1 MSSLFNRTFSVLG
14 GSLLCCCYGFHR
26 PDQPIAS
33 AKPRGPHERSTASNV
48 ATKQFVRRIK
58 PAGTCRERFL
68 QRYQSPIDP
77 IYQFG
82 RYAIRGLHY
91 GVGETV
97 DPLLSTR
104 LRVGGHHRSR
114 EGTPTQVCGTPDVEA
129 THHHTCFVAT
139 CTPSFQRWHCRLSLG
154 SRPFRCSGDTCGQ
167 LHRLFVLRLRIR
179 SCDNLARLSIP
190 NTRVHFFPEG
200 FFLGEE
206 IRRVYPHPAE
216 ATVCCTLT
224 AY

>member
-97 DPLLSTR
+97 DPLLSTHQQHGKKIILTLLLFLPYSPFIR
-104 LRVGGHHRSR
+104 DR
-114 EGTPTQVCGTPDVEA
+114 TTQ
-129 THHHTCFVAT
+129 
-139 CTPSFQRWHCRLSLG
+139 
-154 SRPFRCSGDTCGQ
+154 
-167 LHRLFVLRLRIR
+167 LFSHLYL
-179 SCDNLARLSIP
+179 
-190 NTRVHFFPEG
+190 
-200 FFLGEE
+200 
-206 IRRVYPHPAE
+206 
-216 ATVCCTLT
+216 
-224 AY
+224 